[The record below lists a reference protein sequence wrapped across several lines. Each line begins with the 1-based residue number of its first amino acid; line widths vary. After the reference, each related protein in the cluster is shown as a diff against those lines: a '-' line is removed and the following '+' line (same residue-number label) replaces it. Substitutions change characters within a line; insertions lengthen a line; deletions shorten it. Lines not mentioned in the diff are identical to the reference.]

1 MFIDYAKIELQAG
14 NGGNGAVAFRREKY
28 IDKGGPNGGD
38 GGRGGNIIFETN
50 PNLHTLQ
57 DIRYKKIYKAKNG
70 EAGGSNNRTGKS
82 GEDLIIEVPCGTII
96 KNLENQT
103 IIKDLVKENESHII
117 CNGGIGG
124 KGNVHFK
131 SATQQTPRFSQEG
144 TKGEF
149 LSVELELKVLADVG
163 LVGLPNAG
171 KSTLLSVMTTA
182 KPKIAD
188 YPFTTLQPH
197 LGIVKYGSYQSF
209 VMADIPGL
217 IKGAAE
223 GSGLGLEFLRHL
235 ERTKILLHILD
246 LSPDDVEMEPIK
258 AFNDIESE
266 LKKYSQTLYKKPR
279 WLVFN
284 KIDLVAP
291 SDLDVICE
299 KIIDAIGWQG
309 KVLRVSALSGEGCDI
324 IAKNIMKELD
334 EMASEEISS

>member
-1 MFIDYAKIELQAG
+1 MFIDNAKIELQAG
-14 NGGNGAVAFRREKY
+14 NGGDGAVAFRREKY

-50 PNLHTLQ
+50 SNLHTLQ
-57 DIRYKKIYKAKNG
+57 DIRYKKMYKAQNG
-70 EAGGSNNRTGKS
+70 QAGGSNNQTGKS
-82 GEDLIIEVPCGTII
+82 GEDLIIQVPCGTII
-96 KNLENQT
+96 KNIENQT
-103 IIKDLVKENESHII
+103 IIKDLIKEDESYII

-171 KSTLLSVMTTA
+171 KSTLLSVLTTA

-197 LGIVKYGSYQSF
+197 LGIVKYGEYQSF

-217 IKGAAE
+217 IEGASKGK
-223 GSGLGLEFLRHL
+223 GLGHQFLKHIERCKTLLHL
-235 ERTKILLHILD
+235 IDVTEEDLIRSYKQIRAELGKYSKSLLKKNEIIVLNKTDLIDKKNLDSKKKILSGKIKKKIYNLSTLD
-246 LSPDDVEMEPIK
+246 KSKISKIK
-258 AFNDIESE
+258 SKLLE
-266 LKKYSQTLYKKPR
+266 Y
-279 WLVFN
+279 VF
-284 KIDLVAP
+284 
-291 SDLDVICE
+291 
-299 KIIDAIGWQG
+299 
-309 KVLRVSALSGEGCDI
+309 
-324 IAKNIMKELD
+324 
-334 EMASEEISS
+334 